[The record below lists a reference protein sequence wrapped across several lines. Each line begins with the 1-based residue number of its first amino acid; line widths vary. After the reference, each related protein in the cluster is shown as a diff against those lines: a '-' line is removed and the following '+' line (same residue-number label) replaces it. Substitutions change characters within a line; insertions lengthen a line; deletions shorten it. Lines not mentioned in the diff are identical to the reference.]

1 MQAEMQHQDRG
12 LIGCRQQSYLGLS
25 QPGATESETEAG
37 ALISRVRK
45 LEVAPTSLSELTVSP
60 GFVGSPFFLFFFFN
74 HIEMFYFILLLNEF
88 ITSIVV

>member
-60 GFVGSPFFLFFFFN
+60 GFVGSPFFLFLN
-74 HIEMFYFILLLNEF
+74 HIQMFYFILLLNEF